1 PTDSVEPYLFGE
13 QPNIEVRLIA
23 GAFKYEETNSF
34 YVKAK
39 DSAYPQ
45 AESTSEFVF
54 QVDNKGPVIELAE
67 PWIVD
72 KNSAGNYV
80 LGPDFQVKL

>member
-80 LGPDFQVKL
+80 